1 MHTMM
6 NPNKRGVHVAQMNP
20 GCNLK
25 NSVIMEGYH
34 NSLDAVF
41 AGERRGGG
49 GGRRKRNKKK
59 TKRVPLLV
67 KK

>member
-49 GGRRKRNKKK
+49 GGGKKK
-59 TKRVPLLV
+59 

>member
-49 GGRRKRNKKK
+49 GEEEKQIKRKQKECHF
-59 TKRVPLLV
+59 
-67 KK
+67 

>member
-49 GGRRKRNKKK
+49 GEEEKEIKRKQKECHF
-59 TKRVPLLV
+59 
-67 KK
+67 